1 MKLTKKFTIKH
12 FNRIKHIF
20 PVQRGYIKYSNYQVM
35 KAMLYALENGGK
47 WRQLPKSYGN
57 WNALYRR
64 VNKLGKTRL
73 LADTFEYLYRE
84 KITSADIDVLCLDS
98 TIVKVH
104 PNACGANQWSL
115 NMQRAHVQQE
125 KAKGS
130 R

>member
-1 MKLTKKFTIKH
+1 MKPTKKFTVKH

-64 VNKLGKTRL
+64 VNRWAKTGI
-73 LADTFEYLYRE
+73 LAEIFEYLYRE
-84 KITSADIDVLCLDS
+84 KITSADIDALCIDS
-98 TIVKVH
+98 TVVKVH
-104 PNACGANQWSL
+104 PNACGAL
-115 NMQRAHVQQE
+115 K
-125 KAKGS
+125 KAES
-130 R
+130 SQ